1 MIEGDDQ
8 CIWNL
13 EILFSYLWLAM
24 RHLEASVNIEND
36 TWDLISSNPAFTT
49 MLIPSKVSHQVSQQ
63 LKMSNTFDSSS
74 LLLRN
79 SLLDLIP
86 SMQNPSTLMDK

>member
-13 EILFSYLWLAM
+13 EILFSYPWLAM
-24 RHLEASVNIEND
+24 LPLEASVNIEND
-36 TWDLISSNPAFTT
+36 TWDLISSNPVFMT
-49 MLIPSKVSHQVSQQ
+49 MLMPSKVSHPVFQQ
-63 LKMSNTFDSSS
+63 LKMSNTFDSSFR
-74 LLLRN
+74 LLRN
-79 SLLDLIP
+79 SLLDLTP